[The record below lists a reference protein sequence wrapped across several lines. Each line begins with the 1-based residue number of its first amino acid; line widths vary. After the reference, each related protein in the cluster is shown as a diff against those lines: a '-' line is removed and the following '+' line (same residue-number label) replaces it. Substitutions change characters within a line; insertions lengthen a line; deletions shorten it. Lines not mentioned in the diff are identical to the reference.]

1 MKRNFF
7 LIVIVLIGFF
17 VIGMGGESAAQP
29 FAKPAKHRLVVK
41 QSKRAVKRA
50 QAGKT
55 YYKRNKNCKVKR
67 NWWGR

>member
-7 LIVIVLIGFF
+7 LIVIVLIVFF
-17 VIGMGGESAAQP
+17 VLGMGGESAAQP
-29 FAKPAKHRLVVK
+29 FANPSKHRIVIK

-55 YYKRNKNCKVKR
+55 YYKRNKRGNVKR
-67 NWWGR
+67 HWL

>member
-1 MKRNFF
+1 MKRFYS

-17 VIGMGGESAAQP
+17 VLGMGGESAAQP
-29 FAKPAKHRLVVK
+29 FAKPAKHRLVIK

-55 YYKRNKNCKVKR
+55 YYKRNKRGNVKR
-67 NWWGR
+67 HWL

>member
-17 VIGMGGESAAQP
+17 VIGLGGESAAQP
-29 FAKPAKHRLVVK
+29 FAKPAKHRLVIK
-41 QSKRAVKRA
+41 QSKRAIKRA

-55 YYKRNKNCKVKR
+55 YYTRNKRGNVKR
-67 NWWGR
+67 HWL